1 MVKSNSQKYRILDD
15 GTCLPRS
22 YEQKKDDLKNNYK
35 YCKSQDFSP
44 TTSKNTRSN
53 TYKKR
58 ISSDPK
64 GPALRTKKNTNTKTV
79 RIKTPSPS
87 SGGKKSR
94 RRSKYGNFI
103 TNKRKNKKTNKKAK
117 KKSNKRRN

>member
-1 MVKSNSQKYRILDD
+1 MVRSNSQKYRIQSD

-22 YEQKKDDLKNNYK
+22 YEQKKYDLKNNYK

-53 TYKKR
+53 TFKKR

-87 SGGKKSR
+87 SGGKRSR
-94 RRSKYGNFI
+94 KY
-103 TNKRKNKKTNKKAK
+103 KRKKQKRYSKKYVKK
-117 KKSNKRRN
+117 

>member
-1 MVKSNSQKYRILDD
+1 MVKSNSQKYRIQDD

-22 YEQKKDDLKNNYK
+22 YEQKKYDLKNNYK

-53 TYKKR
+53 TFKKR
-58 ISSDPK
+58 IASDPK
-64 GPALRTKKNTNTKTV
+64 GAALRTKKNTNTKTV

-87 SGGKKSR
+87 SGGKRSR
-94 RRSKYGNFI
+94 KYKRRKL
-103 TNKRKNKKTNKKAK
+103 NKRKNKKTNKKV
-117 KKSNKRRN
+117 NKRRNKN

>member
-1 MVKSNSQKYRILDD
+1 MVRSNSQKYRIQAD

-22 YEQKKDDLKNNYK
+22 DEQKKYDFKNNYK

-53 TYKKR
+53 TFKKR
-58 ISSDPK
+58 KTSDPK
-64 GPALRTKKNTNTKTV
+64 GAALRTKKNNNIKTV

-87 SGGKKSR
+87 RGGK
-94 RRSKYGNFI
+94 RSKKY
-103 TNKRKNKKTNKKAK
+103 
-117 KKSNKRRN
+117 KRRKQKRYTKKYVKK

>member
-15 GTCLPRS
+15 GNCLPRS

-35 YCKSQDFSP
+35 YCKSQEFSP

-58 ISSDPK
+58 LSSDPK
-64 GPALRTKKNTNTKTV
+64 GAALRTKKNSNTKTV
-79 RIKTPSPS
+79 RIKTPTPS

-94 RRSKYGNFI
+94 RRRRRKYG
-103 TNKRKNKKTNKKAK
+103 K
-117 KKSNKRRN
+117 